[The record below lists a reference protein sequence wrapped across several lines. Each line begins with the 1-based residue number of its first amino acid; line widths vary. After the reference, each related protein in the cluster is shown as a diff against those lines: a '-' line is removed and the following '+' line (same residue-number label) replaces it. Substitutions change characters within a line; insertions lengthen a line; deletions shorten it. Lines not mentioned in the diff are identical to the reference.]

1 VSHEGPGGNDTPHGD
16 PGRADLTR
24 RQALGLLAALPL
36 AAATDPASLIARA
49 WRHVEHHAA
58 GAPAPY
64 EPRFFSAHEWRIVRL
79 LADDIIPRDGRS
91 GSASDAGVPEFID
104 FIMMDQPHAQL
115 AMRGG
120 LHWLDTQSHVR
131 FGASFADC
139 DSERRSALLDDIAWP
154 ARAHPSMSQG
164 VAFFTTFRDLVASG
178 FWTSRMGIADLRY
191 MGNTVVH
198 EWQGCPP
205 DALAKLGVS
214 Y

>member
-1 VSHEGPGGNDTPHGD
+1 MNTDGPETNGPAA
-16 PGRADLTR
+16 RAFTR
-24 RQALGLLAALPL
+24 REIVGLLAALPL
-36 AAATDPASLIARA
+36 SAATDPASLVARA
-49 WRHVEHHAA
+49 WQHLERS
-58 GAPAPY
+58 GRDTTPPY
-64 EPRFFSAHEWRIVRL
+64 TPRFFTAHEWRIVRL

-104 FIMMDQPHAQL
+104 FIMMDQPDARL
-115 AMRGG
+115 PMRGG
-120 LHWLDTQSHVR
+120 VHWLDTQSHVR

-139 DSERRSALLDDIAWP
+139 TTARRSTLLDDIAWP

-164 VAFFTTFRDLVASG
+164 VVFFTMFRNLVASG
-178 FWTSRMGIADLRY
+178 FWTSKVGMADLRY

-205 DALAKLGVS
+205 EALAKLGVS

>member
-1 VSHEGPGGNDTPHGD
+1 VTDDGSLGNDSAPGD
-16 PGRADLTR
+16 FSR
-24 RQALGLLAALPL
+24 REVLGLLAALPL

-49 WRHVEHHAA
+49 WRYIEGHAA
-58 GAPAPY
+58 GSPTPST
-64 EPRFFSAHEWRIVRL
+64 PRFFTPHEWRIVRV

-91 GSASDAGVPEFID
+91 GSATDAGVPEFID
-104 FIMMDQPHAQL
+104 FIMMDQPHAQIPV
-115 AMRGG
+115 RGG
-120 LHWLDTQSHVR
+120 LHWLDTQSHAR

-139 DSERRSALLDDIAWP
+139 NTERRSAVLDDIAWP

-178 FWTSRMGIADLRY
+178 FWTSKMGMTDLRY
-191 MGNTVVH
+191 LGNTVVH

-205 DALAKLGVS
+205 EALAKLGVS

>member
-1 VSHEGPGGNDTPHGD
+1 VSDDVSAKGPAAGD
-16 PGRADLTR
+16 LSR
-24 RQALGLLAALPL
+24 REVLGFLAALPL

-49 WRHVEHHAA
+49 WRHLERHAPSSA
-58 GAPAPY
+58 APY
-64 EPRFFSAHEWRIVRL
+64 SPRFFTLHEWRMVRV

-91 GSASDAGVPEFID
+91 GSATDAGVPEFID
-104 FIMMDQPHAQL
+104 FIMMDQPYAQL
-115 AMRGG
+115 PVRGG
-120 LHWLDTQSHVR
+120 LHWLDTQSHAR
-131 FGASFADC
+131 FGTSFPDC
-139 DSERRSALLDDIAWP
+139 NSERRSAVLDDIAWP

-178 FWTSRMGIADLRY
+178 FWTSKMGMADLKY

-205 DALAKLGVS
+205 EALAKLGVS

>member
-1 VSHEGPGGNDTPHGD
+1 MSPEVPGDDETTHGD

-49 WRHVEHHAA
+49 WRHIEGHAP

-64 EPRFFSAHEWRIVRL
+64 LPRFFTAHEWRIVRL

-91 GSASDAGVPEFID
+91 GSASEAGVPEFID
-104 FIMMDQPHAQL
+104 FIMIDQPHAQI

-139 DSERRSALLDDIAWP
+139 NSERRSAVLDDIAWP
-154 ARAHPSMSQG
+154 ARAHPDMSQG
-164 VAFFTTFRDLVASG
+164 VAFFTSFRDLVASG
-178 FWTSRMGIADLRY
+178 FWTSRIGIADLRY
-191 MGNTVVH
+191 IGNTVVH

-205 DALAKLGVS
+205 EALAKLGVS